1 MLKVTRTSPSKTLLA
16 TLGAAALALAG
27 IGSAS
32 AETIPALSGAVIDD
46 AKSVCF
52 SRNIVSGVVRNI
64 GTGANCQFS
73 NLWFIGLPVIT
84 FNAKSATFTLKAGA
98 DPASSTNCRIRARS
112 RDQLVS
118 ASSSFA
124 TATVVG
130 SWQSLSTSAI
140 TVPANGYLFGDCSVP
155 QTSELGVVA
164 YTP

>member
-1 MLKVTRTSPSKTLLA
+1 MRSKTLLTRTMIA
-16 TLGAAALALAG
+16 IFGLGALALASVG
-27 IGSAS
+27 PAT
-32 AETIPALSGAVIDD
+32 AETIPALSGGVIDD

-52 SRNIVSGVVRNI
+52 QKGITNGVVRNI
-64 GTGANCQFS
+64 GTAGNCQFN
-73 NLWFIGLPVIT
+73 NLWFIGMPVIT

-98 DPASSTNCRIRARS
+98 APASSTNCLIRARS
-112 RDQLVS
+112 RDQLVQ

-140 TVPANGYLFGDCSVP
+140 TVPVNGYLYGDCSVP
-155 QTSELGVVA
+155 QTSELDVVA